1 MKNLFEAAM
10 VEEVKQRLTQLQ
22 PDSERLWG
30 MMNAAQAVAHCSAGL
45 ELAVGDKIPQRLLL
59 GRIIGR
65 MVKPLALGNDEPM
78 RRNSP
83 STKDLIV
90 QDERDLVVERQ
101 RLRGL
106 IDRFA
111 AGGPGGC
118 TKHPHSFFGPFTPVE
133 LATLMYK
140 HLDHHLRQFQV

>member
-59 GRIIGR
+59 GRLT
-65 MVKPLALGNDEPM
+65 KPVSVNVRHRSALCCRS
-78 RRNSP
+78 RRHCES
-83 STKDLIV
+83 
-90 QDERDLVVERQ
+90 
-101 RLRGL
+101 
-106 IDRFA
+106 
-111 AGGPGGC
+111 
-118 TKHPHSFFGPFTPVE
+118 
-133 LATLMYK
+133 
-140 HLDHHLRQFQV
+140 